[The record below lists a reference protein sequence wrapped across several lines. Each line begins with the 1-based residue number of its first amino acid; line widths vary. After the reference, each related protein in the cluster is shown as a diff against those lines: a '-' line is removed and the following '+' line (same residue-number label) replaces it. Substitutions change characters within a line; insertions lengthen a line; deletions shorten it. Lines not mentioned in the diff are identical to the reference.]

1 MEKPIKVVLF
11 NGSPREKGNTY
22 HCLRMVMNEFEQ
34 EQIKCELIWIGMEKL
49 SQCRECYLCNENQN
63 KRCSVENDKMN
74 EYIAKMLDADGI
86 IIGSPTFFSNVTAP
100 IKALIDRAGLVAKV
114 NGDMLKRKVGA
125 AVIAVRRAGATT
137 VMSAINYFFLI
148 NQMIVPGSSY
158 WNMGFGLEPGEVED
172 DKEGK
177 KTFENLGKNMAWL
190 LKKLN

>member
-1 MEKPIKVVLF
+1 MDKPIKVVLF

-22 HCLRMVMNEFEQ
+22 HCLRMVMNELEQ

-49 SQCRECYLCNENQN
+49 SQCRECYLCDENQN

-137 VMSAINYFFLI
+137 VMSAINYLFLI

-190 LKKLN
+190 LKKLY

>member
-22 HCLRMVMNEFEQ
+22 HCLRMVMNELEQ

-63 KRCSVENDKMN
+63 KKCSIEDDKMN

-86 IIGSPTFFSNVTAP
+86 IIGSPTFISNVTAP

-125 AVIAVRRAGATT
+125 SVIAVRRAGATT

>member
-22 HCLRMVMNEFEQ
+22 HCLRMVIKELEQ
-34 EQIKCELIWIGMEKL
+34 GQIKCELIWIGMEKL
-49 SQCRECYLCNENQN
+49 SQCRECYLCDENQN
-63 KRCSVENDKMN
+63 KRCSIEDDKMN

>member
-22 HCLRMVMNEFEQ
+22 LCLRMVMNELEQ

-125 AVIAVRRAGATT
+125 SVIAVRRAGATT

-172 DKEGK
+172 E
-177 KTFENLGKNMAWL
+177 
-190 LKKLN
+190 KKLKNRIFN

>member
-22 HCLRMVMNEFEQ
+22 HCLRMVMNELEQ
-34 EQIKCELIWIGMEKL
+34 EQIKFELIWIGMEKL

-63 KRCSVENDKMN
+63 KKCSIEDDKMN

-158 WNMGFGLEPGEVED
+158 WNMGFGLEPGEVEE

>member
-22 HCLRMVMNEFEQ
+22 HCLRMVMNELEQ
-34 EQIKCELIWIGMEKL
+34 EQIKYELIWIGMEKL
-49 SQCRECYLCNENQN
+49 SQCRECYLCDENQN
-63 KRCSVENDKMN
+63 KRCSIEDDKMN

-125 AVIAVRRAGATT
+125 SVIAVRRAGATT

>member
-22 HCLRMVMNEFEQ
+22 HCLRMVMNELEQ

-63 KRCSVENDKMN
+63 KKCSIEDDKMN

-125 AVIAVRRAGATT
+125 SVIAVRRAGATT

-172 DKEGK
+172 DKEGIR
-177 KTFENLGKNMAWL
+177 TFENLGKNMAWL

>member
-22 HCLRMVMNEFEQ
+22 HCLRMVMNELEQ

-49 SQCRECYLCNENQN
+49 SQCRECYLCKENQN
-63 KRCSVENDKMN
+63 KKCSIKDDKMN

-86 IIGSPTFFSNVTAP
+86 IIGSPTFFSNVSTTV
-100 IKALIDRAGLVAKV
+100 KALIDRAGLVSKV
-114 NGDMLKRKVGA
+114 NGDMFKRKVGA

-148 NQMIVPGSSY
+148 NQMIIPGSSY

-172 DKEGK
+172 DEEGIR
-177 KTFENLGKNMAWL
+177 TFENLGKNMAWL
-190 LKKLN
+190 LKKIY

>member
-1 MEKPIKVVLF
+1 MEKQIKVVLF

-22 HCLRMVMNEFEQ
+22 HCLQMVINELEQ

-49 SQCRECYLCNENQN
+49 SQCRECYLCDENQN
-63 KRCSVENDKMN
+63 KRCSIEDDKMN

-125 AVIAVRRAGATT
+125 SVIAVRRAGATT